1 MPVWRYAG
9 NGRLRRAEAP
19 IQKPHCKLE
28 ATLFLKP
35 PTTMPTELPPRF
47 TELKRAIA
55 ATNPNF
61 EQDLTKAWKEVLAE
75 LDKVTK
81 TIAKEGPA
89 VSDIRFVLCKR
100 PNRPVIHSSSVLCG
114 SRSVERGP
122 DRGYQAQGNGRHQG
136 RCGR

>member
-1 MPVWRYAG
+1 MKSCHAVCCRTSTIDSRFVSWELMPVWRYAG

-19 IQKPHCKLE
+19 IQKPRCKLE

-47 TELKRAIA
+47 IELKRAIA

-81 TIAKEGPA
+81 TIAKEGAA
-89 VSDIRFVLCKR
+89 VSDMRFVLCT
-100 PNRPVIHSSSVLCG
+100 
-114 SRSVERGP
+114 RSTFLKCPLRIWTS
-122 DRGYQAQGNGRHQG
+122 
-136 RCGR
+136 